1 MQQRIRYALK
11 SATGQPVE
19 SEILQ
24 TIHRVP
30 QK

>member
-1 MQQRIRYALK
+1 MQQRIRFALK
-11 SATGQPVE
+11 SATGQAVE

-30 QK
+30 ER